1 LSASFNNLLQSVN
14 GTSTSSSTGSR
25 GSGTASSSNQS
36 LTSFLNNLLQTVQSN
51 GGHAIGTLGG
61 NVNAKV

>member
-1 LSASFNNLLQSVN
+1 VQSVN
-14 GTSTSSSTGSR
+14 GASTSSS
-25 GSGTASSSNQS
+25 AASSNQS

-51 GGHAIGTLGG
+51 GGHSIGALGG

>member
-14 GTSTSSSTGSR
+14 GASTASGAGSG
-25 GSGTASSSNQS
+25 GSGTTSSSNQS
-36 LTSFLNNLLQTVQSN
+36 LTTFLNNLLQTVQSN
-51 GGHAIGTLGG
+51 GGHAISTLGG